1 LKTHIFTF
9 KKQNPFR
16 VLRYEDV
23 KPYVNSVPLIDI
35 SAAAGNFSDLQIH
48 SDFEWIEL
56 PFNIVPQKGH
66 FVCKV
71 VGESMN
77 KRIPNNS
84 FCLFR
89 IDEGGSRNGKIVLV
103 ELYNKQDSES
113 GSRFT
118 VKEYHSKKSM
128 DQNQWT
134 HQSITL
140 KPLSENSE
148 YIDIELDDDEL
159 SNLKVVGIFECVLQ

>member
-1 LKTHIFTF
+1 
-9 KKQNPFR
+9 
-16 VLRYEDV
+16 
-23 KPYVNSVPLIDI
+23 
-35 SAAAGNFSDLQIH
+35 
-48 SDFEWIEL
+48 
-56 PFNIVPQKGH
+56 
-66 FVCKV
+66 
-71 VGESMN
+71 MN